1 MHHFSLLRRTALAA
15 LIILAARAPGAR
27 ADQESDLL
35 RKFQQQ
41 NQQVAQQA
49 KASIEKTVDKAFEIV
64 AERPEQALEL
74 FRQARDVLNATESL
88 SRSDKAPLAR
98 RLDEGFRNVKA
109 RLDSQAAAA
118 AALKVMK
125 PLPPDETASAKLLK
139 KPDGV
144 TGGTARDPKLRVSPI
159 LFQSYQRPMVFSSD
173 SSVTPIVSPD
183 RRWVRISLS
192 GFFSIR

>member
-1 MHHFSLLRRTALAA
+1 MHYFCFLRRAALAA
-15 LIILAARAPGAR
+15 LLILAARPLGAR

-41 NQQVAQQA
+41 NQQAAQQA
-49 KASIEKTVDKAFEIV
+49 ITSIEKTVDKAFEIV
-64 AERPEQALEL
+64 AQRPEQALEL
-74 FRQARDVLNATESL
+74 FRQARDVLNATGSL

-118 AALKVMK
+118 EALKVIK
-125 PLPPDETASAKLLK
+125 PLPTDETASAKLFK

-144 TGGTARDPKLRVSPI
+144 TGGTTRDPKLRVSPI
-159 LFQSYQRPMVFSSD
+159 LFGSNQYPLTFSSS